1 MHKYIYTALPLV
13 VALAII
19 SLFVGNHN
27 LEFNADSWDIL
38 LISRIPRTLALVLAG
53 VSLSVA
59 GVIMQQLAR
68 NKFVEPSTTGTV
80 ESATFGMLMMLMFFP
95 EASVFYK
102 LLIACISSVIG
113 TALFLLIL
121 RKVPLRSDYI
131 VPLIGIMYAG
141 VIGALITFIAYR
153 AELLQSIWVWVQG
166 DFSMILRGR
175 YELLWLAGILSLIA
189 YFTADKLTLTGLGK
203 QVSTNLGLNY
213 RLVFVWGLVVVSLIT
228 GVTVVNSGVIPFLG
242 LVVPNIISLLVGDN
256 LRRSLPLIAICGAGL
271 VLLCDI
277 LARLISYPYEIPIAT
292 VMGIIG
298 SLIFLYLLLRDDAHA
313 S

>member
-1 MHKYIYTALPLV
+1 MHKYIYAALPLV
-13 VALAII
+13 IALAII
-19 SLFVGNHN
+19 SLLVGNHS
-27 LEFNADSWDIL
+27 LQFNAESWDIL
-38 LISRIPRTLALVLAG
+38 MISRIPRTLALILAG

-80 ESATFGMLMMLMFFP
+80 ESATFGMLMMLIFFP

-102 LLIACISSVIG
+102 LLVACISSVIG

-121 RKVPLRSDYI
+121 RKVPLRSGYV

-141 VIGALITFIAYR
+141 VIGAIITFVAYR

-175 YELLWLAGILSLIA
+175 YELLWLAGGLSLIA
-189 YFTADKLTLTGLGK
+189 YFTADKLTLAGLGK
-203 QVSTNLGLNY
+203 QVSINLGLNY
-213 RLVFVWGLVVVSLIT
+213 TLVFVWGLVVVSLIT

-256 LRRSLPLIAICGAGL
+256 LRRSLPLIAISGAGL

-277 LARLISYPYEIPIAT
+277 LARVINYPYEIPIAT

-298 SLIFLYLLLRDDAHA
+298 SVIFLYLLLREDSHA
-313 S
+313 N

>member
-1 MHKYIYTALPLV
+1 MHKYIKVALPLV
-13 VALAII
+13 IVLAISSVLI
-19 SLFVGNHN
+19 GSHAINYDQKSL
-27 LEFNADSWDIL
+27 DII

-53 VSLSVA
+53 VSLSIA

-80 ESATFGMLMMLMFFP
+80 ESATLGMLLMLILFP

-102 LLIACISSVIG
+102 LLAACLCSVIG

-121 RKVPLRSDYI
+121 RKVPLRSDFV

-141 VIGALITFIAYR
+141 VVGAIITFIAYR
-153 AELLQSIWVWVQG
+153 ADLLQSIWVWTQG

-175 YELLWLAGILSLIA
+175 YELLWLAGGLSLIA
-189 YFTADKLTLTGLGK
+189 YFTADKLTLAGLGK
-203 QVSTNLGLNY
+203 QVSINLGLNY
-213 RLVFVWGLVVVSLIT
+213 NSVFIWGLVVISLIT

-256 LRRSLPLIAICGAGL
+256 LRYSLPLIAISGAGL

-277 LARLISYPYEIPIAT
+277 LARLMSYPYEIPIAT
-292 VMGIIG
+292 VMGVIG
-298 SLIFLYLLLRDDAHA
+298 IAIFLYLLLRGETRA

>member
-1 MHKYIYTALPLV
+1 MHKYIKVALPLV
-13 VALAII
+13 IVLAISSVLI
-19 SLFVGNHN
+19 GSHAINYDQQSL
-27 LEFNADSWDIL
+27 DII

-53 VSLSVA
+53 VSLSIA

-80 ESATFGMLMMLMFFP
+80 ESATLSMLLMLILFP

-102 LLIACISSVIG
+102 LLAACLCSVIG

-121 RKVPLRSDYI
+121 RKVPLRSDFV

-141 VIGALITFIAYR
+141 VVGAIITFIAYR
-153 AELLQSIWVWVQG
+153 ADLLQSIWVWTQG

-175 YELLWLAGILSLIA
+175 YELLWLAGGLSLIA
-189 YFTADKLTLTGLGK
+189 YFTADKLTLAGLGK
-203 QVSTNLGLNY
+203 QVSINLGLNY
-213 RLVFVWGLVVVSLIT
+213 NSVFIWGLVVISLIT

-256 LRRSLPLIAICGAGL
+256 LRYSLPLIAISGAGL

-277 LARLISYPYEIPIAT
+277 LARLMSYPYEIPIAT
-292 VMGIIG
+292 VMGVIG
-298 SLIFLYLLLRDDAHA
+298 SAIFLYLLLRGETRA

>member
-1 MHKYIYTALPLV
+1 MHKYIKVALPLV
-13 VALAII
+13 IVLAISSVLI
-19 SLFVGNHN
+19 GSHAINYDQQSL
-27 LEFNADSWDIL
+27 DII

-53 VSLSVA
+53 VSLSIA

-80 ESATFGMLMMLMFFP
+80 ESATLGMLLMLILFP

-102 LLIACISSVIG
+102 LLAACLCSVIG

-121 RKVPLRSDYI
+121 RKVPLRSDFV

-141 VIGALITFIAYR
+141 VVGAIITFIAYR
-153 AELLQSIWVWVQG
+153 ADLLQSIWVWTQG

-175 YELLWLAGILSLIA
+175 YELLWLAGGLSLIA
-189 YFTADKLTLTGLGK
+189 YFTADKLTLAGLGK
-203 QVSTNLGLNY
+203 QVSINLGLNY
-213 RLVFVWGLVVVSLIT
+213 NSVFIWGLVVISLIT

-256 LRRSLPLIAICGAGL
+256 LRYSLPLIAISGAGL

-277 LARLISYPYEIPIAT
+277 LARLMSYPYEIPIAT
-292 VMGIIG
+292 VMGVIG
-298 SLIFLYLLLRDDAHA
+298 SAIFLYLLLRGETRA